1 MATAG
6 TMRIELAKPRVSGET
21 KRKPR
26 GESVVFLV
34 ARDRLEGGRG
44 RGEGRGGK
52 GTVGA
57 RKWAR
62 DGV

>member
-1 MATAG
+1 
-6 TMRIELAKPRVSGET
+6 MRTKLARPRVSGET

-34 ARDRLEGGRG
+34 ARDRLLEGGRG

>member
-1 MATAG
+1 
-6 TMRIELAKPRVSGET
+6 MRTKLARPRVSGET

-26 GESVVFLV
+26 GESEVFLV
-34 ARDRLEGGRG
+34 ARDRLEGERG